1 MNDIRYKINMVSKL
15 TGLKPELLRSWE
27 LRYDFLKPERGPGG
41 QRLYSPQD
49 LDLLF
54 RIKELLGRGHSI
66 SELNQ
71 WGKERMINQAPI
83 KADNDAL
90 FHAVSNQ
97 TVNIPVADLLSQL
110 IDQIVSGAVAC
121 DQEQID
127 SSLDKAVSVFSQ
139 QIVIHDI
146 IRKSAI
152 KIGHLWQKG
161 ECSIAGEHLGTAL
174 FARRIE
180 AYLASRRDPMAKARP
195 KALCTCIPDE
205 QHVLGSQLVA
215 CHLFDLGYNAI
226 TIHGG
231 LPFTSLEAAA
241 HSINCH
247 RLYLSVSSKN
257 LLSCH
262 RSSLIEFTQRLN
274 KDKMV
279 ILGGRGVSED
289 EELTDLGI
297 RLCPNGQPVTSC
309 PAHMLEDR

>member
-1 MNDIRYKINMVSKL
+1 MNDIHYKINMVSKL
-15 TGLKPELLRSWE
+15 TGLKPELLRTWE

-41 QRLYSPQD
+41 HRLYSYQD

-71 WGKERMINQAPI
+71 WGKDRMINQIPTTS
-83 KADNDAL
+83 DDDAL
-90 FHAVSNQ
+90 FHAISNQ

-127 SSLDKAVSVFSQ
+127 RNLDKAKTVFSR

-152 KIGHLWQKG
+152 RIGHLWQKG
-161 ECSIAGEHLGTAL
+161 DCSIAGEHLGTAL
-174 FARRIE
+174 FSRRIE
-180 AYLASRRDPMAKARP
+180 SYLASSRDPMAKSRP

-231 LPFTSLEAAA
+231 LPFASLEAAA
-241 HSINCH
+241 HSIVCRH
-247 RLYLSVSSKN
+247 LYLSVSSEN
-257 LLSCH
+257 LLAYH
-262 RSSLIEFTQRLN
+262 RSSLIEFTRRLG

-279 ILGGRGVSED
+279 MLGGRGVTAD
-289 EELTDLGI
+289 DELTDLGI
-297 RLCPNGQPVTSC
+297 RLCPNGQPVTCC
-309 PAHMLEDR
+309 PDDWLEGR